1 MAYAKKAPRT
11 HEGYVNLVLIENVVS
26 IERAKHEPM
35 SFHDFARISSSN
47 VTA

>member
-11 HEGYVNLVLIENVVS
+11 HEGYGNVVL
-26 IERAKHEPM
+26 IERAKREPIP
-35 SFHDFARISSSN
+35 FHDFDRMSSSN

>member
-11 HEGYVNLVLIENVVS
+11 HEGYGNVVLIENVVL
-26 IERAKHEPM
+26 IDRAKRSPIPL
-35 SFHDFARISSSN
+35 HDFARMSSSN